1 MTKKQLEEQ
10 LEKTTA
16 SLQQAN
22 EVITFVFN
30 VTTLWQQKDMGNYR
44 AIKTINDMFVKKEKK
59 NENKKNFKWYLH

>member
-10 LEKTTA
+10 LENITA

-30 VTTLWQQKDMGNYR
+30 VTSLWQKKILVI
-44 AIKTINDMFVKKEKK
+44 IKQLK
-59 NENKKNFKWYLH
+59 L

>member
-10 LEKTTA
+10 LENITA

-30 VTTLWQQKDMGNYR
+30 VTSLWQKKDIGNYK
-44 AIKTINDMFVKKEKK
+44 AIKTINDMRVIKEKK
-59 NENKKNFKWYLH
+59 NEKKS

>member
-10 LEKTTA
+10 LENITA

-30 VTTLWQQKDMGNYR
+30 VTSLWQKKDIGNYK
-44 AIKTINDMFVKKEKK
+44 AIKTINDMIVIKEKK
-59 NENKKNFKWYLH
+59 NEKKS

>member
-10 LEKTTA
+10 LENITA

-30 VTTLWQQKDMGNYR
+30 VTSLWQTKDIGNYK
-44 AIKTINDMFVKKEKK
+44 AIKTINDMFVIKEKK
-59 NENKKNFKWYLH
+59 NEKKS

>member
-10 LEKTTA
+10 LENITA

-30 VTTLWQQKDMGNYR
+30 VTSLWQKKDIGNYK
-44 AIKTINDMFVKKEKK
+44 AIKTINDMFVIKEK
-59 NENKKNFKWYLH
+59 NDDKKP

>member
-10 LEKTTA
+10 LKKTTA

-44 AIKTINDMFVKKEKK
+44 AIKTINDMFVKKEKN
-59 NENKKNFKWYLH
+59 NENEKES

>member
-44 AIKTINDMFVKKEKK
+44 AIKTINDMFVEKDK
-59 NENKKNFKWYLH
+59 

>member
-10 LEKTTA
+10 LENITA

-30 VTTLWQQKDMGNYR
+30 VTSLWQKKDIGNYK
-44 AIKTINDMFVKKEKK
+44 AIKTINDMFVIKEKK
-59 NENKKNFKWYLH
+59 NDKKS

>member
-10 LEKTTA
+10 LENITA

-30 VTTLWQQKDMGNYR
+30 VTSLWQKKDIGNYK
-44 AIKTINDMFVKKEKK
+44 AIKTINDMFVIKEKK
-59 NENKKNFKWYLH
+59 NEKKS